1 MLEETTDHPTVLR
14 CWHASEPFIS
24 DELTGAYDRP
34 GVSGSRGKMY
44 TNVVTDTL
52 RYRDKRFFV
61 FPVSSCDTF
70 APVVGAI

>member
-1 MLEETTDHPTVLR
+1 MHEEMTVHPTVFR

-24 DELTGAYDRP
+24 DELTGTYNPPCVPSSD
-34 GVSGSRGKMY
+34 GKMH

-61 FPVSSCDTF
+61 FPASSRDTL
-70 APVVGAI
+70 APVVGPM